1 MILKTYILKYNSKD
15 VSNEKFWLNKLITIQ
30 QQQNFRI
37 FFLLFAHGFQFVLMK
52 WTLLFL
58 QILQYTLPWWHIDCM
73 KSIWIIF
80 NNLLSILKLR
90 DFRTSCISQSYHST
104 HFNVH
109 SDCIHEFSFWTC
121 IEYNNSCTLWFVH
134 HN

>member
-30 QQQNFRI
+30 QQKNFRI

-58 QILQYTLPWWHIDCM
+58 QVLQYSLPWWHIDCM

-80 NNLLSILKLR
+80 NNLLSILNSQT
-90 DFRTSCISQSYHST
+90 FRLHVQVSLTTALILM
-104 HFNVH
+104 F
-109 SDCIHEFSFWTC
+109 HEFSFWTC